1 MGKGTD
7 DDDDGDDDDDDD
19 RGGEGRRA
27 AAADD
32 NSNNKDNYDTDDDS
46 YLLHY
51 KETEWSCIYN
61 SASLRF
67 LNCRKW
73 FDLATPIVCLQNQW

>member
-7 DDDDGDDDDDDD
+7 VDDDGGGDG
-19 RGGEGRRA
+19 GGEGRGA
-27 AAADD
+27 HDDD
-32 NSNNKDNYDTDDDS
+32 NNSHSNNNDNYGTDDDS
-46 YLLHY
+46 FLLHY
-51 KETEWSCIYN
+51 KESEWSCIYN

-67 LNCRKW
+67 LNCKKW